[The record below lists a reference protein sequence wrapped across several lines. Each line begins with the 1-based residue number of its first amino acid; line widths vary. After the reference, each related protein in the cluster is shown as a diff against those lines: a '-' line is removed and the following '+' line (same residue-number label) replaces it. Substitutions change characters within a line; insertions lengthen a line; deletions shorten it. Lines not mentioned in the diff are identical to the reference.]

1 MLEDYALCPSQYS
14 SAPALNWD
22 FMLSMTKVNLNLFS
36 DVDMYLFSE
45 NVVRGGVSI
54 FRKKQQS
61 KK

>member
-22 FMLSMTKVNLNLFS
+22 FMLSMTKASLDLFS

-45 NVVRGGVSI
+45 KVVRGGVSI
-54 FRKKQQS
+54 FRKK
-61 KK
+61 